1 MRILA
6 GIKAGRILKGF
17 IMNDIYEKDRALCQD
32 GCEDSKLL
40 REINERLIRM
50 ERRQK
55 TEQTVRLIVT
65 FLVIAAILAVVL
77 LFGSKITNAMNEIR
91 ALADKVEAFAS
102 AFEDVD
108 LEKFKQTV
116 QTLSEKFDEIDI
128 SELETALDHLKSIDL
143 SGISS
148 AIERIN
154 EFMSSLG
161 NFSFG
166 GLFG

>member
-1 MRILA
+1 
-6 GIKAGRILKGF
+6 
-17 IMNDIYEKDRALCQD
+17 MNDLYEKDRALCQD
-32 GCEDSKLL
+32 GREDSKLL
-40 REINERLIRM
+40 REINERLIRV

-55 TEQTVRLIVT
+55 TERTVRLIVV

-77 LFGSKITNAMNEIR
+77 LFGSRISNAMNEIR
-91 ALADKVEAFAS
+91 AMAEKVEAIAS
-102 AFEDVD
+102 AFEGVD

-128 SELETALDHLKSIDL
+128 NELETALDHLKSIDL